1 MGVSI
6 GITFSCFDVLHAG
19 HLKMLEEAK
28 SQCDYL
34 IVGLQIDPTVDR
46 PQKNKPV
53 QSIIER
59 YIQLKSCRFVDE
71 ISPYSTEADL
81 MEILQS
87 FKIDVRIIGEDY
99 LEKDFTGKN
108 YCEEQNIRIHYNGR
122 KHPYSS
128 TYLKKRIKERV

>member
-1 MGVSI
+1 MII

-71 ISPYSTEADL
+71 IVPYSTEADL

-99 LEKDFTGKN
+99 LDMDFTGKQ
-108 YCEEQNIRIHYNGR
+108 YCEEHNIRIHYNGR

-128 TYLKKRIKERV
+128 TYLKKRIKERA

>member
-1 MGVSI
+1 MLV

-53 QSIIER
+53 QSIVER

-71 ISPYSTEADL
+71 IVPYSTEADL

-87 FKIDVRIIGEDY
+87 FKIHVRIIGEDY
-99 LEKDFTGKN
+99 VDKHFTGKQ
-108 YCEEQNIRIHYNGR
+108 YCEDNDIRIYYNGR

-128 TYLKKRIKERV
+128 TYLKKRIKELA

>member
-34 IVGLQIDPTVDR
+34 IVGLQIYPTVDR

-71 ISPYSTEADL
+71 IFPYSTEADL

>member
-1 MGVSI
+1 MIV

-28 SQCDYL
+28 TQCDYL

-71 ISPYSTEADL
+71 IVPYSTEADL

-99 LEKDFTGKN
+99 LEKDFTGKH